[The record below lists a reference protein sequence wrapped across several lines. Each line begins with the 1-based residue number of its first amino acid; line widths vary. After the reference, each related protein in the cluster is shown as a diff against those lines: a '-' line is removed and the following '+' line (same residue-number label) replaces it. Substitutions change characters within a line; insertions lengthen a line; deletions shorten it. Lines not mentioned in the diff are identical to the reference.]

1 VKSLIISFAVFLL
14 LCGTVAFFTFGYLS
28 DRGPRE
34 MMDELYT
41 GGKLLLFRHGMI
53 EKLSSG
59 EMTRLYHSTCTRK
72 CHSRDVIE
80 KKPRTA
86 MEWEWIVSRMQA
98 PDRAGIADHH
108 AEAITRYLQEHFLS
122 NVPTI
127 MPEKTMRFVRRH
139 LWKSDFGESD
149 LYLDIIYMPSL
160 HLSLLPYLIAST
172 SPPQHEGAVFIIY
185 INTHQGTIPPWN
197 LMGMARLQD
206 GDGLSL
212 KATGWTVIYED
223 GQGHHKQGILTFPM
237 IDDSKSTA
245 MEVAVQLPGMRKRI
259 YQWKLPIPRFEGE
272 DDGER

>member
-1 VKSLIISFAVFLL
+1 MFLL
-14 LCGTVAFFTFGYLS
+14 LCGAVVFLTFVYLI
-28 DRGPRE
+28 DQGPRE
-34 MMDELYT
+34 MVDELYI
-41 GGKLLLFRHGMI
+41 GGKLFLYKRGMI

-59 EMTRLYHSTCTRK
+59 ETMRLYESTCTRK

-86 MEWEWIVSRMQA
+86 MEWEWIVSRMKA

-139 LWKSDFGESD
+139 LWKSDFGQSD
-149 LYLDIIYMPSL
+149 LYLDIIYMPSV

-172 SPPQHEGAVFIIY
+172 SLPQHEGAVFLIY
-185 INTHQGTIPPWN
+185 VNTHQGAIPPWN
-197 LMGMARLQD
+197 LMEMATLQG

-212 KATGWTVIYED
+212 KATGWTVLYED

-245 MEVAVQLPGMRKRI
+245 MNVAVQLPGMRKRI
-259 YQWKLPIPRFEGE
+259 YQWKLPIPRFDGK